1 MNALIVSQ
9 EALSRIRGMAQA
21 RPDDERL
28 YVAELEQEVRM
39 LREENR
45 QLRAEKFAI
54 ARALRSRRRAA

>member
-1 MNALIVSQ
+1 MSTLIAAQ
-9 EALSRIRGMAQA
+9 EALGRIRGMAQA
-21 RPDDERL
+21 RPDDQRL
-28 YVAELEQEVRM
+28 YVAELEQENRM